1 MNIPL
6 AMTTARVMLDPS
18 HGWTLIR
25 AGATTFWF
33 KGHER
38 TRDAAGLVREAAGLG
53 GDRRAAEAWLR
64 NLDGHF
70 ALVIETPGWTLAA
83 ADRVGSIPLIWTRRT
98 GEMLVT
104 QDGPGL
110 ERALGLGP
118 GDINPDAAVSV
129 ALAGYTI
136 GADTL
141 YRGVRRLT
149 PGQYLWVDGDGDHLG
164 AYHQW
169 RPWLPSDAA
178 PDDLVAP
185 LTALHERIIDK
196 LVAGAGGRPILVPL
210 SAGLDSRLIL
220 SGLVAAGYRN
230 VRAFT
235 YGLPGNREAV
245 MAGRIAARLG
255 VDWNFVPYDV
265 GRLRHAMAA
274 ERHRDYESY
283 ADALTGIHFPQD
295 WLALTEMMAEHGV
308 GPETIVVNGQT
319 GDFITGNHIL
329 PPLTEPAIGASPAE
343 RMERI
348 LAVAIAKHFKLWH
361 ALQAPRWLDPVRRRL
376 REDIEDAGG
385 LPESPLGDH
394 GVCEYSEMVN
404 RQSKY
409 VIHGQRLYEFLG
421 LGWRLPLWD
430 RDYLDFWEKA
440 PLAAKRGQAL
450 YRTALAQA
458 DWGGVWRDLPV
469 NPRRVRPGWAV
480 PIRLALKALHAPLG
494 RTAWHRFEKR
504 YLEYWM
510 APICSYAPWPYG
522 RIVRD
527 RRGHANA
534 LAWYAEAY
542 LNGKGLA
549 WDGTPIRP

>member
-38 TRDAAGLVREAAGLG
+38 MRDAAGLVREAAGLG

-141 YRGVRRLT
+141 YRGVHRLT
-149 PGQYLWVDGDGDHLG
+149 PGQYLWIDGDGEHLG
-164 AYHQW
+164 AYHRW

-178 PDDLVAP
+178 PGDLVVP
-185 LTALHERIIDK
+185 LISLHERIVDK

-220 SGLVAAGYRN
+220 SGLIAAGYRN

-235 YGLPGNREAV
+235 YGLPGNREAL
-245 MAGRIAARLG
+245 MASRIAARLG
-255 VDWNFVPYDV
+255 VDWTFIPYDV
-265 GRLRHAMAA
+265 GRLRRAMATT
-274 ERHRDYESY
+274 RHRDYESY
-283 ADALTGIHFPQD
+283 ADVLTGIHFPQD
-295 WLALTEMMAEHGV
+295 WLALTEMMAQHGV
-308 GPETIVVNGQT
+308 GPDTIVVNGQT

-329 PPLTEPAIGASPAE
+329 PPLTEPALGASPAE

-385 LPESPLGDH
+385 LPEIGARRS
-394 GVCEYSEMVN
+394 
-404 RQSKY
+404 
-409 VIHGQRLYEFLG
+409 
-421 LGWRLPLWD
+421 
-430 RDYLDFWEKA
+430 
-440 PLAAKRGQAL
+440 
-450 YRTALAQA
+450 
-458 DWGGVWRDLPV
+458 
-469 NPRRVRPGWAV
+469 RRVRIFRDGQPPVEICDPRPAAV
-480 PIRLALKALHAPLG
+480 RVSRPRLAAATVGPRLSRFLGTGAAGGQARPGALPHGAGAGELG
-494 RTAWHRFEKR
+494 RRLAR
-504 YLEYWM
+504 YAGEP
-510 APICSYAPWPYG
+510 APRA
-522 RIVRD
+522 
-527 RRGHANA
+527 A
-534 LAWYAEAY
+534 
-542 LNGKGLA
+542 GLGGSDPA
-549 WDGTPIRP
+549 RP